1 MRKLV
6 ITLLVVVGLLVALD
20 RVGLLVAERAV
31 ATEARTS
38 GGLAVDPAVKI
49 KGFPFLTQAL
59 RGSYDE
65 VEVSA
70 HGIMR
75 GGVTLRS
82 FTADLRDVQVPFADA
97 VKRQLAQVPVSRLT
111 ATAVIAYADISFAR
125 GVDRK
130 LVVAPSGDGLVRVTG
145 SVSVLGE
152 TLSAT
157 ALSSVR
163 LDGRTVVVT
172 AKRFEVGGKA
182 ADAALASALAGR
194 LDLRVPVGAL
204 PYGLVLT
211 GLTITK
217 DGIVLTAEAGPTILR

>member
-1 MRKLV
+1 M

-20 RVGLLVAERAV
+20 RVGLMVAERAV

-38 GGLAVDPAVKI
+38 GGLAADPAVKI

-82 FTADLRDVQVPFADA
+82 FTADLRDVQVPVADA

-111 ATAVIAYADISFAR
+111 ATAVIAYADIASAR

-172 AKRFEVGGKA
+172 ARRFEVGGKA